1 MEVHIQL
8 LTHSKLFCSDSN
20 AHEGTPNSRVSP
32 VSLGHPGTLP
42 YLNREAVDKALT
54 LGLALGCRINQT
66 SYFARKHYFYPDL
79 PKGYQISQ
87 HEIPVCSGG
96 RVKIRTDAGNSAIQL
111 HHMHI
116 EEDAGKSIHP
126 TGEKISYVDLNRA
139 GMPLLEIVS
148 EPAIHSPEE
157 AHAYVTELRRL
168 VRWLNVSDGDM
179 EKGSMRCDA
188 NISIRRRGD
197 KQLGTRVEVKNL
209 NSIRHVKKAIEFEW
223 DRMIELA
230 ERGEPIRQETRS
242 FDDVKGTTFL
252 MRTKEEAEDYRY
264 FPDPDLP
271 PLIIAEE
278 WIQRCQREMPA
289 LPQEMEIDIRSAG
302 INEYD
307 SSIICEDRNL
317 ALYFTAVIRHTVDV
331 KAAAN
336 WIIGPVRKFC
346 RDRNVELNHF
356 PVKPEKLAGLINLT
370 SSGKVNFTN
379 GSGRLFLSLTEQP
392 EADPLSLAAELNL
405 IQESDISATETWIK
419 EVLEKMPEKVKEY
432 RSGKKGLI
440 GLFAGEVKKL
450 SKGKADM
457 EKVTALLSQLL
468 NNH

>member
-1 MEVHIQL
+1 M
-8 LTHSKLFCSDSN
+8 
-20 AHEGTPNSRVSP
+20 
-32 VSLGHPGTLP
+32 
-42 YLNREAVDKALT
+42 NRDAVENALT
-54 LGLALGCRINQT
+54 LSLALGCGINRT

-87 HEIPVCSGG
+87 HEIPICSGG
-96 RVKIRTDAGNSAIQL
+96 LVQIRTDSGESAIPL
-111 HHMHI
+111 HHIHI

-126 TGEKISYVDLNRA
+126 AGEKISYIDLNRA

-168 VRWLNVSDGDM
+168 VRWLDICDGNM

-197 KQLGTRVEVKNL
+197 KELGTRVEVKNL

-223 DRMIELA
+223 DRMITLA

-242 FDDVKGTTFL
+242 FDDEKGTTFL
-252 MRTKEEAEDYRY
+252 MRTKEDAEDYRY

-271 PLIIAEE
+271 PLVIGEE
-278 WIQRCQREMPA
+278 WIQRCQTKMPQLPRE
-289 LPQEMEIDIRSAG
+289 LEKELRSSG

-307 SSIICEDRNL
+307 SSIICEDKDL
-317 ALYFTAVIRHTVDV
+317 AIYFAELIRHTGEL

-336 WIIGPVRKFC
+336 WIIGPVRKYF
-346 RDRNVELNHF
+346 RERNVEIILF
-356 PVKPEKLAGLINLT
+356 PLKPEKLARLIDLT
-370 SSGKVNFTN
+370 SSGKINFTN
-379 GSGRLFLSLTEQP
+379 GSGRLFLSLTERP
-392 EADPLSLAAELNL
+392 EADALILAAELNL
-405 IQESDISATETWIK
+405 IQESDDSATEVWIK

-450 SKGKADM
+450 SKGKANM
-457 EKVTALLSQLL
+457 EKVTTMLSDLL
-468 NNH
+468 NSH